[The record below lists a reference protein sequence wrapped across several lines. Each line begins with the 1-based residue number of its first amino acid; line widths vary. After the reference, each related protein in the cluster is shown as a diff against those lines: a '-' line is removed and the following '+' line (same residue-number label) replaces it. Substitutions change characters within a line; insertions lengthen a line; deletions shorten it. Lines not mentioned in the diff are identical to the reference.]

1 MNEKHG
7 KIPQDQT
14 HEKEIGTLPDKE
26 VRATIVKTNQSLGNK
41 MEAQINRL
49 EAQAKKLQQMY
60 NTGLEELRNRQSTK
74 NNTITEI
81 KKYTRGNK
89 WAERT
94 NRRLSE
100 AEER

>member
-49 EAQAKKLQQMY
+49 EAW
-60 NTGLEELRNRQSTK
+60 
-74 NNTITEI
+74 I
-81 KKYTRGNK
+81 KKMKEMFNK
-89 WAERT
+89 VLDLESMILNCGARQD
-94 NRRLSE
+94 S
-100 AEER
+100 